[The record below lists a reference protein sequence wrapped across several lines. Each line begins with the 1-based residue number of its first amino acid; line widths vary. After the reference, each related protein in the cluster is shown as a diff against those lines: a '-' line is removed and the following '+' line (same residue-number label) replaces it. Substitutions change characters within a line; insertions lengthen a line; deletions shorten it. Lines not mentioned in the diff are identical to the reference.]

1 MKYSFPS
8 VSRPA
13 HAQTCLFL
21 LPYFIVRRAM
31 RIDISIYTSFQF
43 RISLIPLVSSVL
55 FTPSPADVLFNYRLA
70 LLWKR
75 GKFRISIGQ
84 ENKLHWPRS
93 LHPLFASLLA
103 RFIPIDPYANSIDRW
118 FIAVPLFI
126 PTFSLFLSLS
136 LSLSLIWESS
146 INVIRNFVRRTE
158 GGKKRKKTN
167 IRETIFIR
175 ARERRKVLIEI
186 ISSGISGGV
195 KARINWLKKIE
206 AWLKVLFYYC

>member
-31 RIDISIYTSFQF
+31 CIDISIYTSFQF

-55 FTPSPADVLFNYRLA
+55 FTPPPADVLFNYRLA

-126 PTFSLFLSLS
+126 PTFSLSLS
-136 LSLSLIWESS
+136 LWSENRQLTSS
-146 INVIRNFVRRTE
+146 EILFEEERKE
-158 GGKKRKKTN
+158 KKRKKTN

-175 ARERRKVLIEI
+175 SRERRKVLIEI
-186 ISSGISGGV
+186 ISGISGGV

>member
-31 RIDISIYTSFQF
+31 CIDISIYTSFQF

-55 FTPSPADVLFNYRLA
+55 FTPPPADVLFNYRLA

-126 PTFSLFLSLS
+126 PTFSLSLS
-136 LSLSLIWESS
+136 LWSENRQLTSS
-146 INVIRNFVRRTE
+146 EILFEEER
-158 GGKKRKKTN
+158 GKKKRKKTN

-175 ARERRKVLIEI
+175 SRERRKVLIEI

>member
-43 RISLIPLVSSVL
+43 RISLIPLVNSVL
-55 FTPSPADVLFNYRLA
+55 FTPPPADVLFNYRLA

-126 PTFSLFLSLS
+126 PTFSLSFSLS
-136 LSLSLIWESS
+136 LWSENRQLTSS
-146 INVIRNFVRRTE
+146 EILFEEERKE
-158 GGKKRKKTN
+158 KKRKKTN

-175 ARERRKVLIEI
+175 SRERRKVLIEI

>member
-1 MKYSFPS
+1 
-8 VSRPA
+8 
-13 HAQTCLFL
+13 
-21 LPYFIVRRAM
+21 M

-55 FTPSPADVLFNYRLA
+55 FTPPPADVLFNYRLA

-126 PTFSLFLSLS
+126 PTFSLCLSPSLS
-136 LSLSLIWESS
+136 LSLWSENRQLTSS
-146 INVIRNFVRRTE
+146 EILFEEERER
-158 GGKKRKKTN
+158 KKRKKTN